1 MMQTTTIDLLRHG
14 ACEGGDIFR
23 GSTDSSLSEIGQ
35 QQMLQALKNY
45 PSNSPDSSPAWQQLI
60 CSPLQ
65 RCQTVA
71 KQLAEQQKC
80 NLHIEPA
87 LQEIHFGDWEG
98 QLTDEVYQ
106 QSPEAVSAF
115 WKNPVANTP
124 PNGEPLVEFQQ
135 RIQNAWQQLL
145 KQYRGQH
152 CLVIT
157 HGGVI
162 RLILAELLQ
171 MPLRPVSY
179 ISVPHACLTQIKIFH
194 QPGDKDWPQLMF
206 HRPPDPVKVTA

>member
-23 GSTDSSLSEIGQ
+23 GSTDSPLSKIGQ
-35 QQMLQALKNY
+35 QQMLQALKNH
-45 PSNSPDSSPAWQQLI
+45 PSNHSDGSHPWQHII
-60 CSPLQ
+60 CSPLK
-65 RCQTVA
+65 RCLAVA
-71 KQLAEQQKC
+71 TQLAEKQRS

-115 WKNPVANTP
+115 WKNPVEHTP
-124 PNGEPLVEFQQ
+124 PNGESLIEFQQ
-135 RIQNAWQQLL
+135 RIHSAWQQLL
-145 KQYRGQH
+145 EQYRGQH
-152 CLVIT
+152 SLVIT

-194 QPGDKDWPQLMF
+194 QPGDNDWPQLMF
-206 HRPPDPVKVTA
+206 HRPPDPVKVKA